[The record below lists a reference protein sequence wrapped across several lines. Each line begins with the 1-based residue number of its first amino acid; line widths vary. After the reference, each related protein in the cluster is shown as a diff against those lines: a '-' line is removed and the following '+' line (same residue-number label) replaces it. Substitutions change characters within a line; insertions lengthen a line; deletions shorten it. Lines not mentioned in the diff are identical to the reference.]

1 METHLQESHKAVQ
14 AGDHK
19 TFMAMAND
27 VARKSNCARRAV
39 GALIV
44 KQGQVVAVGWNGV
57 SKAQVDCRDAGCPRC
72 INGGDTGSGYETCI
86 CIHAEQGAI
95 ADAARRGAS
104 TSDSIM
110 YVNLRPCLQC
120 LAIALASGV
129 REIFYTGKQ
138 WTYSEEIEKVYRTL
152 SDQFDCFSRI
162 AELQGS
168 ELAGEVHPL
177 AVPIPM

>member
-1 METHLQESHKAVQ
+1 
-14 AGDHK
+14 
-19 TFMAMAND
+19 
-27 VARKSNCARRAV
+27 
-39 GALIV
+39 
-44 KQGQVVAVGWNGV
+44 
-57 SKAQVDCRDAGCPRC
+57 
-72 INGGDTGSGYETCI
+72 
-86 CIHAEQGAI
+86 
-95 ADAARRGAS
+95 
-104 TSDSIM
+104 M

-168 ELAGEVHPL
+168 ELAGSL
-177 AVPIPM
+177 G